1 MRKIAVMEDFLTP
14 ERRKKV
20 LDTAEKC
27 GFAVDFYGRGAAPAQ
42 GLEQYE
48 IIYGWCNPQ
57 DLKRATGL
65 KWYCCG
71 FAGVDQLSDDSL
83 YASPD
88 VVLSNSSGAYG
99 LTISEHILMVTLMLL
114 RRMPEFQD
122 IVRRREWVS
131 ELPMRSIYGSRIT
144 VLGAGDIGTNFARRA
159 KALGAGHICGVSRSG
174 RNPDPAYDRM
184 LPQEQLDQVLPETE
198 ILVMALPSVAD
209 TVGILS
215 RERIALL
222 PENARPY
229 QDRIDLA
236 IDHHPSQEF
245 FARETCLEAGS
256 AACGEIVYN
265 IVTLMTPLTPEI
277 ALPLYVAVST
287 DTGCFVYSNTTAR
300 THRIAAALMDCGIDV
315 APVNKALFRTKSRTR
330 LAMEAWMA
338 EWAEYYDHDRVVV
351 MQIPLSLCLDY
362 KATEADVEELSSLA
376 ALVEGTD
383 CGVTLRE
390 LKDGR
395 VKISLRTGPR
405 VNATEV
411 CALLGGGGHA
421 AAAGAT
427 LHGTLGEVKQ
437 AVLQAID
444 MVAGED

>member
-1 MRKIAVMEDFLTP
+1 MT
-14 ERRKKV
+14 
-20 LDTAEKC
+20 TAE
-27 GFAVDFYGRGAAPAQ
+27 AAR
-42 GLEQYE
+42 LLL
-48 IIYGWCNPQ
+48 GW
-57 DLKRATGL
+57 DELLLLTHVR
-65 KWYCCG
+65 
-71 FAGVDQLSDDSL
+71 
-83 YASPD
+83 PD
-88 VVLSNSSGAYG
+88 G
-99 LTISEHILMVTLMLL
+99 
-114 RRMPEFQD
+114 
-122 IVRRREWVS
+122 
-131 ELPMRSIYGSRIT
+131 
-144 VLGAGDIGTNFARRA
+144 
-159 KALGAGHICGVSRSG
+159 
-174 RNPDPAYDRM
+174 
-184 LPQEQLDQVLPETE
+184 
-198 ILVMALPSVAD
+198 D
-209 TVGILS
+209 TVGSAAALCQALRDRGKTAYLLPNPELTATYAPYAAPYAAPEGFVPRHVVSVDIAALS
-215 RERIALL
+215 LL

-245 FARETCLEAGS
+245 FARETCLEADS
-256 AACGEIVYN
+256 AACGEIVYD
-265 IVTLMTPLTPEI
+265 IITRLTPVTPDI

-300 THRIAAALMDCGIDV
+300 THRIAAALMDCGIDA

-427 LHGTLGEVKQ
+427 LHGTLSEVKQ

>member
-1 MRKIAVMEDFLTP
+1 MNERQTAEWLMERDDFLILTHVRP
-14 ERRKKV
+14 DG
-20 LDTAEKC
+20 DTIGCAAGLC
-27 GFAVDFYGRGAAPAQ
+27 LALRGRGKTAWVLENPEATSLFTPYLEGLTAP
-42 GLEQYE
+42 E
-48 IIYGWCNPQ
+48 GW
-57 DLKRATGL
+57 
-65 KWYCCG
+65 
-71 FAGVDQLSDDSL
+71 
-83 YASPD
+83 SPD
-88 VVLSNSSGAYG
+88 TVVSVDIAARG
-99 LTISEHILMVTLMLL
+99 L
-114 RRMPEFQD
+114 F
-122 IVRRREWVS
+122 
-131 ELPMRSIYGSRIT
+131 
-144 VLGAGDIGTNFARRA
+144 
-159 KALGAGHICGVSRSG
+159 
-174 RNPDPAYDRM
+174 
-184 LPQEQLDQVLPETE
+184 
-198 ILVMALPSVAD
+198 
-209 TVGILS
+209 
-215 RERIALL
+215 
-222 PENARPY
+222 PENARCY
-229 QDRIDLA
+229 LERVDLA

-245 FARETCLEAGS
+245 FARETCLDAGR
-256 AACGEIVYN
+256 AACGELIYD
-265 IVTLMTPLTPEI
+265 IAGLLGPVTREM
-277 ALPLYVAVST
+277 AVPLYVAVST
-287 DTGCFVYSNTTAR
+287 DTGCFVYSNTTPR
-300 THRIAAALMDCGIDV
+300 SHRIAAQLMDCGIDA

-427 LHGTLGEVKQ
+427 LPGTLGEVKQ